1 MTDDKLYTKKQDEWR
16 AEFEALCKRC
26 GKCCGIEQDPC
37 SNLVISPD
45 GRYTCKIYED
55 RLGPQ
60 KTVSGKAF
68 TCVPINEVINKGM
81 PHSSCGYMT
90 LNDR

>member
-1 MTDDKLYTKKQDEWR
+1 MDDNLYKQKQNEWL

-26 GKCCGIEQDPC
+26 GACCGVETDPC
-37 SNLVISPD
+37 ANLVKSPD
-45 GRYTCKIYED
+45 GGYTCKIYED
-55 RLGPQ
+55 RLGAQ
-60 KTVSGKAF
+60 KTVSGKNF

-81 PHSSCGYMT
+81 PHSVCGYIT